1 VDGTY
6 LNFVFRRSDDSA
18 SYTPR
23 VEYGIALTGWTPAQ
37 NGVSGVVITEEN
49 NPGDLPANTD
59 RVTVQIP
66 RALAAP
72 GSKLFARLRV
82 DIP

>member
-1 VDGTY
+1 
-6 LNFVFRRSDDSA
+6 
-18 SYTPR
+18 
-23 VEYGIALTGWTPAQ
+23 
-37 NGVSGVVITEEN
+37 VITEEN

-66 RALAAP
+66 RALAVP